1 MNYDFE
7 IKLTTNKLQD
17 IIINDFNKKKKNWI
31 RDFNNNNKLT
41 QIKPQNLIFIIFQ
54 PTTEAS

>member
-17 IIINDFNKKKKNWI
+17 IIINDFNKKKKI
-31 RDFNNNNKLT
+31 ELGILT
-41 QIKPQNLIFIIFQ
+41 IIIN
-54 PTTEAS
+54 

>member
-17 IIINDFNKKKKNWI
+17 IIINDFNKEKTFELGI
-31 RDFNNNNKLT
+31 LT
-41 QIKPQNLIFIIFQ
+41 IIIN
-54 PTTEAS
+54 